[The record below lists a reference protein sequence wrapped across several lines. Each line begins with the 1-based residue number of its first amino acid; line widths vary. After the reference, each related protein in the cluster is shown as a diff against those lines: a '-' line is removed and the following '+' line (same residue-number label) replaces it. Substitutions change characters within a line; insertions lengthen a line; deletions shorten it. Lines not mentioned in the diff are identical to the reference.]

1 MRKKTRESYR
11 REIKKAYDKLNKA
24 YRELRDSNI
33 QIIFRVA
40 VMAEYRDLTTGT
52 HLVRIADYSAIIAE
66 GMGLPRSEVE
76 LIRYSSPMHDIG
88 KLMLPDSILKK
99 KGKLSGKEWELMR
112 RHPLVGSEIFRNST
126 SPLMKSCGVIAL
138 THHER
143 HDGSGYP
150 AGLKGNGIPLYGRI
164 VGIADVFDAL
174 TSNRPYKK
182 AYGFNR
188 SVSMI
193 TDMAGSHFDPE
204 IVAAFIRSKDRLKGV
219 WQANR
224 DIEDFIRD
232 IGVSAKDVSQLDL
245 RVSFSFPVWKGME
258 AAKIKN

>member
-1 MRKKTRESYR
+1 MRKKTKESYR
-11 REIKKAYDKLNKA
+11 REIKQAYDKLNKA

-66 GMGLPRSEVE
+66 SMGLPGSEVE

-99 KGKLSGKEWELMR
+99 KGKLSGKEWDQMR
-112 RHPLVGSEIFRNST
+112 RHPLVGAEIFRNST

-150 AGLKGNGIPLYGRI
+150 FGLKGKTIPLYGRI

-174 TSNRPYKK
+174 TSKRPYKK
-182 AYGFNR
+182 AYGFEK

-193 TDMAGSHFDPE
+193 MDMAGSHFDPE
-204 IVAAFIRSKDRLKGV
+204 VVAAFIRSKDRIKGV

-224 DIEDFIRD
+224 DIEDFIKD
-232 IGVSAKDVSQLDL
+232 IGVSAKDVPPLDL

-258 AAKIKN
+258 IAGIEN